1 MYRYNF
7 GPTAPD
13 EKIVYGACRP
23 GRFSRAET
31 PDAVED
37 WISHVQS
44 RGIERVC
51 CLLDDEHL
59 AQYDDL
65 LGQYRQSF
73 GADHVCHAPVSDF
86 SVVDR
91 EVFHGQILPFL
102 RAAAERAERT
112 VVHCS
117 AGQGRTGHVL
127 VLWLVHGRGYDL
139 ETAVETVETTGRAP
153 LEAASVSDLEE
164 I

>member
-1 MYRYNF
+1 MTKHNF
-7 GPTAPD
+7 GPAAPD
-13 EKIVYGACRP
+13 EKIVYGAYRP

-31 PDAVED
+31 LDAVKD

-44 RGIERVC
+44 RGIERVY

-59 AQYDDL
+59 TQYDDL
-65 LGQYRQSF
+65 LGRYRQSF
-73 GADHVCHAPVSDF
+73 GADHVCHAPISDF

-102 RAAAERAERT
+102 KAAAERAERT

-139 ETAVETVETTGRAP
+139 ETVVETVQATGRAP
-153 LEAASVSDLEE
+153 LEAASVTDLDE